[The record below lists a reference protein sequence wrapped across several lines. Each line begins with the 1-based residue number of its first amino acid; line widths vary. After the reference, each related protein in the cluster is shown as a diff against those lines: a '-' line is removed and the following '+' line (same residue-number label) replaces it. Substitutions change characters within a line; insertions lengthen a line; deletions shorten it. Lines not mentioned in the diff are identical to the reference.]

1 MKNGLEITA
10 EGIDNIHQ
18 CISSASNGLHARWC
32 EINELE

>member
-1 MKNGLEITA
+1 MNKGLEITA